1 MKKKLIGIALSAV
14 GLALIG
20 IMMVSHI
27 LFARGFSDRRM
38 MEGYGGKMHGMM
50 ESYGYGG
57 MMGGRGIGGGAHG
70 FNGCAGGIGMF
81 HALFLVI
88 GLAVLGYYLFR
99 RHQGKSICCRPTE
112 NVQADTLEILK
123 LRYAKGEISQEEFQ
137 RTKNDLLS

>member
-1 MKKKLIGIALSAV
+1 MKKRIFGIALSVV
-14 GLALIG
+14 GLALLG
-20 IMMVSHI
+20 VMFFGHAVV
-27 LFARGFSDRRM
+27 RGFSGREM
-38 MEGYGGKMHGMM
+38 MGGYGGMM
-50 ESYGYGG
+50 QGYGYGG
-57 MMGGRGIGGGAHG
+57 MMGGRGYGGVAHG

-88 GLAVLGYYLFR
+88 GLAVLGYCLFR

-112 NVQADTLEILK
+112 NVQEDTLEILK